1 HFVGLSATLS
11 DAERFFADLVGAHK
25 KHVALIEPKF
35 HEMEDEGAE
44 YLLALRGDPVS
55 QTALL
60 STTIQTS
67 MLARRILDT
76 KRKKSCGTWGQKTFV
91 FTDDLDI
98 NNRLYHQLC
107 DAEGWRSRGQNLY

>member
-1 HFVGLSATLS
+1 M
-11 DAERFFADLVGAHK
+11 
-25 KHVALIEPKF
+25 ALIEPKF

-76 KRKKSCGTWGQKTFV
+76 KRKNHAGHGAKTFV

-107 DAEGWRSRGQNLY
+107 DAEGWRSRGQNLYVAKPPLASQRLETPKTAIS